1 MIDKNFSISNGK
13 ISLLLLEGQFG
24 RNIYISEI
32 YQLLDRLP
40 EVDYVERQGQ
50 NDEVVILSEDSERK
64 ERVNGQLSSV
74 KLYANEL
81 VNAQIE
87 QSDIDISPAGSSVSG
102 G

>member
-1 MIDKNFSISNGK
+1 MRDKNFSISNGK